1 MRRIWFPPLFGL
13 AVYFSLRLVVD
24 VQSGMKFWNRSW
36 VTTGIE
42 IGTTIAVSYVLI
54 GVMDSIRR
62 RNERRGTRRFPRE
75 FLEVYG
81 YIALILNVTVLP
93 MCVITD
99 DGVQWHDV
107 VNINV
112 LPPLFNLVYYA
123 VTRTIGSL
131 RVQSEQQRAELKF
144 LKAQFHP
151 HFLFNALNTVY
162 FQIDESAEAAKRT
175 IEKLSELLRYQLY
188 DPQQQVPVSR
198 ELEYLQAFIDLQRQ
212 RMNPHLRLDLFF
224 DKQLNGQKVYPLL
237 LLPLVE
243 NAFKYAGGDYWIRIT
258 ASQEQNRLQFA
269 VANAIPQDVER
280 MRGGIG
286 LENLR
291 RRLELL
297 YPGDHS
303 LTATKIENSY
313 SAVLNIPL

>member
-1 MRRIWFPPLFGL
+1 MKRIWFPPLFGL
-13 AVYFSLRLVVD
+13 AVYFSIRLVED
-24 VQSGMKFWNRSW
+24 VQSGMRFWNRPW
-36 VTTGIE
+36 LTNAIE
-42 IGTTIAVSYVLI
+42 IGTSIAVSYVQI
-54 GVMDSIRR
+54 WVMDSIRH
-62 RNERRGTRRFPRE
+62 RNERRGTRRFLRE
-75 FLEVYG
+75 FWEVYG
-81 YIALILNVTVLP
+81 YTTLILNAALVP
-93 MCVITD
+93 MCALTD
-99 DGVQWHDV
+99 DGLQWHDLV
-107 VNINV
+107 DINI

-162 FQIDESAEAAKRT
+162 FQIDESAEVAKRT

-212 RMNPHLRLDLFF
+212 RMNPHLLLDVCF
-224 DKQLNGQKVYPLL
+224 DKSLNGQHIYPLL

-243 NAFKYAGGDYWIRIT
+243 NAFKYAGGDYWIKIS
-258 ASQEQNRLQFA
+258 AGQEQNRLQFS
-269 VANAIPQDVER
+269 VANAIPEGER
-280 MRGGIG
+280 SGGGIG

-303 LTATKIENSY
+303 LATKKNENYY
-313 SAVLNIPL
+313 SAVLSIPI